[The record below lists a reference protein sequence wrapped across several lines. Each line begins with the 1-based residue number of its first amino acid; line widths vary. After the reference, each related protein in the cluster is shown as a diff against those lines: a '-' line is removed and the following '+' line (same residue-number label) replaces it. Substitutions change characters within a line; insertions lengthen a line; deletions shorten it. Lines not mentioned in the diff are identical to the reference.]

1 MKHTIKRSLHLFI
14 AFVLVVGLF
23 PAAAFATHEANPQTN
38 CSTIVGEYTFV
49 SNEGFTPGGPSVERT
64 HTFAYN
70 DEWFMGP
77 ASTFNQHLA
86 TLSAIACE
94 TSTSYYPAADERDNT
109 NNSKNVIPFLEALA
123 FEDVA
128 VNAEYNLEN
137 MPNTTGVAV
146 GHKTIKDPKTGE
158 EYTVLA
164 IVPRSAGYKQEWDGN
179 FTVGSGSIH
188 QGFKAGR
195 DEILRF
201 VKQYVSE
208 HGIAGDI
215 KVWTCGHSR
224 GGALANLVGAFFAAG
239 GASHYLN
246 GVTVAPENVYAY
258 TFATPTNVLE
268 SGATKADL
276 LSVEGGPRTSQD
288 ARYENDTPGDAA
300 PYTGADAGE
309 GISPHE
315 GPFAGIHN
323 TVPDFDLITLL
334 PPSSWGFTHFGN
346 YFELTDGSREAY
358 LAALADLDPF
368 AYIAYV
374 GNESSDPPIKPG
386 DETIF
391 GYKTF
396 DIQSISF
403 IDDPNPPASGITQ
416 AQFFAQRVKALIYHA
431 PTHTEYANGG
441 WQDTLTALAGVFGMN
456 EKLFATL
463 DVWAPE
469 QPEGA
474 RANTIK
480 AVAFSYLAYAAE
492 RLAEER
498 GITDENEAAALALE
512 DAIEFITGKPI
523 DPATYTV
530 DDLLCSFAQFLVDG
544 ADATFKEIGGIF
556 PFREVETISFKS
568 KTAETIFNAI
578 SNVVVNAIPSE
589 YEAYI
594 DMFIPGYSTMT
605 PEQKKE
611 AAGKFVFGYM
621 NGCINGKGTPDEPD
635 PDRDTN
641 AQENINTLFGM
652 CALFFRN
659 YPELNDVI
667 GRHKTAPATELL
679 KAVLPLLKDDPSHS
693 LGDAADGYLKTVL
706 NQAETTI
713 LNSGRYDAGSPYYQD
728 IQNHFTTMR
737 DHVTQLRRLLM
748 YLVLYTEGAPF
759 STENNMRT
767 ASTLIA
773 QANKVSSAHYNED
786 YLAWMLAKDSAY
798 PAHLHQLVHTVAV
811 PETCTED
818 GHTEY
823 WQCSICG
830 IYFADEKAA
839 QEIDLGD
846 TVIKAHGHKWGPWK
860 VTKEPTTT
868 AEGEETRVCEH
879 DSNHKETRPIPK
891 IKKATPSKTT
901 AGTAD
906 AIGPQEMGALA
917 GLALV
922 ALVCAL
928 VAARRR
934 KLNDE

>member
-396 DIQSISF
+396 DIQSLSF

-456 EKLFATL
+456 EKLLATL

-480 AVAFSYLAYAAE
+480 AVVFSYLAYAAE

-498 GITDENEAAALALE
+498 GITDENEAAAAALIDALE
-512 DAIEFITGKPI
+512 YITGEKAPAKP
-523 DPATYTV
+523 TV
-530 DDLLCSFAQFLVDG
+530 DDAIYLALKWLGNGSNPVYDGTSPVDVSFSSKAVG
-544 ADATFKEIGGIF
+544 MVYDALAKALANLSGGGID
-556 PFREVETISFKS
+556 PSTEEGL
-568 KTAETIFNAI
+568 KTARVALYQLLKPCIYGDGDKEQ
-578 SNVVVNAIPSE
+578 
-589 YEAYI
+589 
-594 DMFIPGYSTMT
+594 PGT
-605 PEQKKE
+605 PEKAHEMRVTIYGLIGSLLSDKKYKPIVDALADGGTH
-611 AAGKFVFGYM
+611 AASEIIGVLTTLLAPEGATD
-621 NGCINGKGTPDEPD
+621 IN
-635 PDRDTN
+635 
-641 AQENINTLFGM
+641 
-652 CALFFRN
+652 
-659 YPELNDVI
+659 
-667 GRHKTAPATELL
+667 
-679 KAVLPLLKDDPSHS
+679 
-693 LGDAADGYLKTVL
+693 DAADLGMTAVL

-798 PAHLHQLVHTVAV
+798 PAHLHQLVHTEAV

-879 DSNHKETRPIPK
+879 DPSHKETRPIPK

-917 GLALV
+917 GLAMV